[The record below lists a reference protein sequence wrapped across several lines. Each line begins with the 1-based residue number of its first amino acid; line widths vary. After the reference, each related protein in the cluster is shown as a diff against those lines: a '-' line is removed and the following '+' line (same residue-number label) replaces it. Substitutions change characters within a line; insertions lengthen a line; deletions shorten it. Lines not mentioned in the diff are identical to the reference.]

1 MVTRREP
8 PNLRGD
14 AEFALTMLCRKTS
27 NTKLCL
33 AALAALLGAAAAA
46 QQSSPATS
54 APAEDEV
61 IVRGRRLED
70 IKSDLRVHIRD
81 FVDEVV
87 RKPPGRGFARWHR
100 RVCVGV
106 HNLESSAAQYVVDR
120 ISKVALDVGLEPGE
134 PGCIPQINI
143 LFTTNAKETAAAM
156 VESEPRIFMPVAGF
170 AGMDL
175 GRVAL
180 EEFARSEQAV
190 RWWHVSLP
198 VDARTGG
205 AAIELD
211 KNCGQAFCPPTVN
224 VAGPSRIHS
233 GTRDDMI
240 YVVVIVDATKLK
252 GTTWE
257 QLGDYLAV
265 VSLCQIDP
273 HTNPAAFDSILNL
286 FTNPKAYS
294 GLTDWDRSYVRALYE
309 FNQERIASLQTSE
322 IIGRIAAQELER
334 AQ

>member
-1 MVTRREP
+1 
-8 PNLRGD
+8 
-14 AEFALTMLCRKTS
+14 MLGLKLFR
-27 NTKLCL
+27 TKL
-33 AALAALLGAAAAA
+33 ALAAVLTVLLIAPAAA
-46 QQSSPATS
+46 QESQTATS
-54 APAEDEV
+54 APAESEASQPIDEV
-61 IVRGRRLED
+61 VVRGRRLED
-70 IKSDLRVHIRD
+70 IESDLRIHIRD
-81 FVDEVV
+81 FIGEVV
-87 RKPPGRGFARWHR
+87 AKPPGRGFARWYR

-106 HNLESSAAQYVVDR
+106 YNLENTAAQYVVDR
-120 ISKVALDVGLEPGE
+120 ISKLALEVGLEPGE
-134 PGCIPQINI
+134 PGCAPQINVV
-143 LFTTNAKETAAAM
+143 FATNAKETAAAM
-156 VESEPRIFMPVAGF
+156 VESDRRLFMPVAGH

-180 EEFARSEQAV
+180 DEFAQSEKAV

-211 KNCGQAFCPPTVN
+211 KNCGQAFCPPNVN
-224 VAGPSRIHS
+224 VAGPSRIHN

-240 YVVVIVDATKLK
+240 YVIIIVDSTKLN
-252 GTTWE
+252 GTTWQ

-273 HTNPAAFDSILNL
+273 HTNPASFDSILNL
-286 FTNPKAYS
+286 FTNPRAYS

-309 FNQERIASLQTSE
+309 FDQERIESMQTNE
-322 IIGRIAAQELER
+322 IVGRIAARELES

>member
-1 MVTRREP
+1 MLDRRLIT
-8 PNLRGD
+8 N
-14 AEFALTMLCRKTS
+14 
-27 NTKLCL
+27 KLGV
-33 AALAALLGAAAAA
+33 AALAALLIAPATTQESPTAAAP
-46 QQSSPATS
+46 SEGDTS
-54 APAEDEV
+54 QAIEEV
-61 IVRGRRLED
+61 VVRGRRLED
-70 IKSDLRVHIRD
+70 IKSDLRIHIRD
-81 FVDEVV
+81 FIGQVV
-87 RKPPGRGFARWHR
+87 AKPPGRGFARWYR
-100 RVCVGV
+100 DVCVGV
-106 HNLESSAAQYVVDR
+106 YNLENNAAQYVVDR
-120 ISKVALDVGLEPGE
+120 VSKLALEVGLTPGE
-134 PGCIPQINI
+134 PGCAPQVNI
-143 LFTTNAKETAAAM
+143 VFATNAKETAAAM
-156 VESEPRIFMPVAGF
+156 VESEPRMFMPVAGH

-180 EEFARSEQAV
+180 EEFAQSDRAV

-224 VAGPSRIHS
+224 VAGPSRIHN

-240 YVVVIVDATKLK
+240 YVVVIVDATKLN
-252 GTTWE
+252 GTTWQ

-273 HTNPAAFDSILNL
+273 HTNPASFDSILNL

-294 GLTDWDRSYVRALYE
+294 GLTDWDRSYVKALYE
-309 FNQERIASLQTSE
+309 FDQERIESMQTNE
-322 IIGRIAAQELER
+322 IVGRIAARELES

>member
-1 MVTRREP
+1 
-8 PNLRGD
+8 
-14 AEFALTMLCRKTS
+14 MLDSRTFT
-27 NTKLCL
+27 TKL
-33 AALAALLGAAAAA
+33 ALAAIAALLTGAAAA
-46 QQSSPATS
+46 QE
-54 APAEDEV
+54 APAGSAEADGGTSQAIEEV
-61 IVRGRRLED
+61 VVRGRRLED
-70 IKSDLRVHIRD
+70 IKSDLRIHIRD
-81 FVDEVV
+81 FIGQVV
-87 RKPPGRGFARWHR
+87 AKPPGRGFARWYR
-100 RVCVGV
+100 KVCVGV
-106 HNLESSAAQYVVDR
+106 YNLENNAAQYVVDR
-120 ISKVALDVGLEPGE
+120 VSKLALEVGLTPGE
-134 PGCIPQINI
+134 PGCAPQINI
-143 LFTTNAKETAAAM
+143 VFATNAKETAAAM
-156 VESEPRIFMPVAGF
+156 VESEPRMFMPVAGH

-180 EEFARSEQAV
+180 EEFAQSDKAV

-224 VAGPSRIHS
+224 VAGPSRIHN

-240 YVVVIVDATKLK
+240 YVIVIVDATQLN
-252 GTTWE
+252 GTTWQ

-273 HTNPAAFDSILNL
+273 HANPASFDSILNL

-309 FNQERIASLQTSE
+309 FDQERIESMQTNE
-322 IIGRIAAQELER
+322 IVGRIAARELES

>member
-1 MVTRREP
+1 
-8 PNLRGD
+8 
-14 AEFALTMLCRKTS
+14 MLCRRTLIS
-27 NTKLCL
+27 KLCL
-33 AALAALLGAAAAA
+33 VALGALSSAAAAA
-46 QQSSPATS
+46 QESPPA
-54 APAEDEV
+54 APAPAASDDSQVFDEV
-61 IVRGRRLED
+61 VVRGRRLED
-70 IKSDLRVHIRD
+70 IKADLRIHIRD
-81 FVDEVV
+81 FIGEVV
-87 RKPPGRGFARWHR
+87 RRPPGRGFARWDR

-106 HNLESSAAQYVVDR
+106 HNLDVNAAQYVVDR
-120 ISKVALDVGLEPGE
+120 ISKLALDVGLEPGE
-134 PGCIPQINI
+134 PGCAPQINI
-143 LFTTNAKETAAAM
+143 VFATDAKETAAAM
-156 VESEPRIFMPVAGF
+156 VESEPRIFMPVAGH

-180 EEFARSEQAV
+180 EEFAQSDQAV

-198 VDARTGG
+198 VDARMGG

-224 VAGPSRIHS
+224 VAGPSRIHN

-240 YVVVIVDATKLK
+240 YVIIIVDATKLK
-252 GTTWE
+252 GTTWQ

-273 HTNPAAFDSILNL
+273 HTNPASFDSILNL

-309 FNQERIASLQTSE
+309 FDQERIESMQTNE
-322 IIGRIAAQELER
+322 IVGRIAARELET

>member
-1 MVTRREP
+1 MLALRTR
-8 PNLRGD
+8 
-14 AEFALTMLCRKTS
+14 C
-27 NTKLCL
+27 TKLGL
-33 AALAALLGAAAAA
+33 AVALAALLTASAAA
-46 QQSSPATS
+46 QEASPAEPVPGATD
-54 APAEDEV
+54 AQPIDEV
-61 IVRGRRLED
+61 VVRGRRLED
-70 IKSDLRVHIRD
+70 IKSDLRIHIQD
-81 FVDEVV
+81 FIGEVV

-100 RVCVGV
+100 NVCVGV
-106 HNLESSAAQYVVDR
+106 YNLESSAAQYVVDR
-120 ISKVALDVGLEPGE
+120 ISKLALEVGLEPGE
-134 PGCIPQINI
+134 PGCVPQINI
-143 LFTTNAKETAAAM
+143 VFATDAKETAAAM
-156 VESEPRIFMPVAGF
+156 VESEPRLFMPVAGH

-175 GRVAL
+175 GRGAL
-180 EEFARSEQAV
+180 EEFAQSEQAV

-224 VAGPSRIHS
+224 VAGPSRIHN
-233 GTRDDMI
+233 GTRDDML

-252 GTTWE
+252 GTTWQ

-273 HTNPAAFDSILNL
+273 KTNPADFDSILNL

-309 FNQERIASLQTSE
+309 FDQERIESMQTNSIVSL
-322 IIGRIAAQELER
+322 IAEQELDR
-334 AQ
+334 AR